1 MANGITYQL
10 DLDNAGFQR
19 GLGEARSAVSGF
31 SSLVSPQMMMIA
43 GATAVAAA
51 AVKGLSMAWR
61 ETRQAMNEAADRET
75 METAFI
81 PILGSARAA
90 RERMAEL
97 ADFAAHTPFQLPGI
111 AAASKVLESLTDGA
125 LSTGDGLRLVGDTA
139 SGTNSAIEDMAVVIG
154 RLYSG
159 LDSGRPVGEA
169 MQRLQELGAMSPD
182 VRTKLESLQAAGKK
196 GAEVWKVAADELAKF
211 SGGME
216 LQAQT
221 WNGKIS
227 TLADAWALVRAEFG
241 RPINDALKPLL
252 DTSTKRIEKLA
263 ATARSIGEAIGYGLR
278 FTVEA
283 FQQGEVSGLV
293 ANSLKLGFAEGIN
306 SFWRGTQ
313 GWLSMLGAGLIETIK
328 TGMMVFNIMTD
339 VSFWSGVGV
348 ALLSVLQAAVA
359 AAMGGLS
366 QATASF
372 LTMIPGAEK
381 YKEFASGLALEF
393 YKASRQYMTVS
404 ASSANGLI
412 DQYGG
417 RVMEHYIST
426 LSNLSTAFEKGYN
439 DTSDVWDTT
448 DYREDIKS
456 ASDRIVAALSAQDK
470 ARAAKDQQEGRK
482 VKREKEDVAP
492 PMRVNWETVFAGSL
506 AKVGGGGYGR
516 MMLSAENVPQKQ
528 LAEQKKAN
536 ELLEKIHNKL
546 GRNSSIAVLG

>member
-10 DLDNAGFQR
+10 NMDNSGFNR

-31 SSLVSPQMMMIA
+31 SSLVSPQMMVIA
-43 GATAVAAA
+43 GATAAAAA
-51 AVKGLSMAWR
+51 AVKGFSMAWQ
-61 ETRQAMNEAADRET
+61 ETRQAMNEAANRET

-81 PILGSARAA
+81 PILGSAKAA
-90 RERMAEL
+90 RERMEEL

-111 AAASKVLESLTDGA
+111 ASASKILETLTDGA

-139 SGTNSAIEDMAVVIG
+139 SGCNSAIEDMAVTIG

-169 MQRLQELGAMSPD
+169 MQRMQELGAISPD
-182 VRTKLESLQAAGKK
+182 VRAKLESLQAAGKK

-216 LQAQT
+216 LQAAT

-252 DTSTKRIEKLA
+252 DASTAQIERLA
-263 ATARSIGEAIGYGLR
+263 ATARTIGEAIGYGLR
-278 FTVEA
+278 YTMEA
-283 FQQGEVSGLV
+283 FQQGEFSGLV

-306 SFWRGTQ
+306 SFWAGTQ
-313 GWLSMLGAGLIETIK
+313 GWLSMLGAGLVEAVK
-328 TGMMVFNIMTD
+328 TGMMVFDIMSN

-359 AAMGGLS
+359 GAMGGLS
-366 QATASF
+366 QSMASF

-381 YKEFASGLALEF
+381 YKEFASGLAVEF
-393 YKASRQYMTVS
+393 YKAASQYMTVS
-404 ASSANGLI
+404 ETSAQGVL
-412 DQYGG
+412 DEYGG
-417 RVMEHYIST
+417 AATKRFIETM
-426 LSNLSTAFEKGYN
+426 SNLSTAFERGYN
-439 DTSDVWDTT
+439 NTPDVWDTT
-448 DYREDIKS
+448 SYREDIKT
-456 ASDRIVAALSAQDK
+456 ASDRIVAALAAQDK
-470 ARAAKDQQEGRK
+470 ERAAQAQKEGTK
-482 VKREKEDVAP
+482 AKREKEDTTP

-528 LAEQKKAN
+528 LAAQKKAN
-536 ELLEKIHNKL
+536 DLLEKIHNKL
-546 GRNSSIAVLG
+546 GRNSIAVLG

>member
-10 DLDNAGFQR
+10 DMDNSGFNH

-31 SSLVSPQMMMIA
+31 SSLVSPQMMVIA
-43 GATAVAAA
+43 GATAAAAA
-51 AVKGLSMAWR
+51 AVKGFSMAWR

-81 PILGSARAA
+81 PILGSAKAA

-111 AAASKVLESLTDGA
+111 ASASKVLESLTDGA

-139 SGTNSAIEDMAVVIG
+139 SACNSAIEDMAVTIG

-169 MQRLQELGAMSPD
+169 MQRLQELGAISPD
-182 VRTKLESLQAAGKK
+182 VRAKLESLQAAGKK
-196 GAEVWKVAADELAKF
+196 GAEIWKVAADELAKF

-216 LQAQT
+216 LQAAT

-252 DTSTKRIEKLA
+252 DASTAQIERLA
-263 ATARSIGEAIGYGLR
+263 ATARTIGEAIGYGLR
-278 FTVEA
+278 YTMEA
-283 FQQGEVSGLV
+283 FQQGEFSGLV

-306 SFWRGTQ
+306 SFWAGTQ
-313 GWLSMLGAGLIETIK
+313 GWLSMLGAGLVEAVK
-328 TGMMVFNIMTD
+328 TGMMVFDIMSN

-359 AAMGGLS
+359 GAMGGLS
-366 QATASF
+366 QSMASF

-381 YKEFASGLALEF
+381 YKEFASGLAVEF
-393 YKASRQYMTVS
+393 YKAASQYMTVS
-404 ASSANGLI
+404 ETSAQGVL
-412 DQYGG
+412 DEYGG
-417 RVMEHYIST
+417 AATKRFIETM
-426 LSNLSTAFEKGYN
+426 SNLSTAFERGYN
-439 DTSDVWDTT
+439 NTPDVWDTT
-448 DYREDIKS
+448 SYREDIKT
-456 ASDRIVAALSAQDK
+456 ASDRIVAALAAQDK
-470 ARAAKDQQEGRK
+470 ERAAQAQKEGTK
-482 VKREKEDVAP
+482 VKREKEDTTP

-506 AKVGGGGYGR
+506 AQVGGGGYGR

-546 GRNSSIAVLG
+546 GRNSIAVLG

>member
-10 DLDNAGFQR
+10 DMDNSGFNR

-31 SSLVSPQMMMIA
+31 SSLVSPQMMVIA
-43 GATAVAAA
+43 GATAAA
-51 AVKGLSMAWR
+51 AVAVKGFSMALR
-61 ETRQAMNEAADRET
+61 ETRNAMAEAADRET
-75 METAFI
+75 LETAFI
-81 PILGSARAA
+81 PILGSAKAA

-111 AAASKVLESLTDGA
+111 ASASKVLESLTDGA

-139 SGTNSAIEDMAVVIG
+139 SACNSAIEDMAVTIG

-169 MQRLQELGAMSPD
+169 MQRLQELGAISPD
-182 VRTKLESLQAAGKK
+182 VRAKLEALQAAGKK
-196 GAEVWKVAADELAKF
+196 GSEVWKVAADELAKF

-216 LQAQT
+216 LQAAT

-252 DTSTKRIEKLA
+252 DASTAQIERLA
-263 ATARSIGEAIGYGLR
+263 ATARTIGEAIGYGLR
-278 FTVEA
+278 YTMEA
-283 FQQGEVSGLV
+283 FQQGEFSGLV

-306 SFWRGTQ
+306 SFWAGTQ
-313 GWLSMLGAGLIETIK
+313 GWLSMLGAGLVEAVK
-328 TGMMVFNIMTD
+328 TGMMVFDIMSN

-359 AAMGGLS
+359 GAMGGLS
-366 QATASF
+366 QSMASF

-381 YKEFASGLALEF
+381 YKEFASGLAVEF
-393 YKASRQYMTVS
+393 YKAASQYMTVS
-404 ASSANGLI
+404 ETSAQGVL
-412 DQYGG
+412 DEYGG
-417 RVMEHYIST
+417 AATKRFIETM
-426 LSNLSTAFEKGYN
+426 SNLSTAFERGYN
-439 DTSDVWDTT
+439 NTPDVWDTT
-448 DYREDIKS
+448 SYREDIKT
-456 ASDRIVAALSAQDK
+456 ASDRIVAALAAQDK
-470 ARAAKDQQEGRK
+470 ERAAQAQKEGTK
-482 VKREKEDVAP
+482 VKREKEDTTP

-528 LAEQKKAN
+528 LTEQKKAN

-546 GRNSSIAVLG
+546 GRNSIAVLG

>member
-10 DLDNAGFQR
+10 DMDNSGFNR

-31 SSLVSPQMMMIA
+31 SSLVSPQMMVIA
-43 GATAVAAA
+43 GATAAA
-51 AVKGLSMAWR
+51 AVAVKGFSMALR
-61 ETRQAMNEAADRET
+61 ETRNAMAEAADRET
-75 METAFI
+75 LETAFI
-81 PILGSARAA
+81 PILGSAKAA

-111 AAASKVLESLTDGA
+111 ASASKVLESLTDGA

-139 SGTNSAIEDMAVVIG
+139 SACNSAIEDMAVTIG

-169 MQRLQELGAMSPD
+169 MQRLQELGAISPD
-182 VRTKLESLQAAGKK
+182 VRAKLEALQAAGKK
-196 GAEVWKVAADELAKF
+196 GSEVWKVAADELAKF

-216 LQAQT
+216 LQAAT

-252 DTSTKRIEKLA
+252 DSSTAKIEKLA
-263 ATARSIGEAIGYGLR
+263 ATARTIGEAIGYGLR
-278 FTVEA
+278 YTIEA

-306 SFWRGTQ
+306 SFWAGTQ
-313 GWLSMLGAGLIETIK
+313 GWLSMLGAGLGEAVK
-328 TGMMVFNIMTD
+328 TGIMVFDIMRN
-339 VSFWSGVGV
+339 VSFWAGVGV

-359 AAMGGLS
+359 GAMGGLS
-366 QATASF
+366 QSMASF

-381 YKEFASGLALEF
+381 YKEFAEGLALEF
-393 YKASRQYMTVS
+393 YKASSKYMTTS
-404 ASSANGLI
+404 ENSTNGLI
-412 DQYGG
+412 DEYGG
-417 RVMEHYIST
+417 RVMERYIAT
-426 LSNLSTAFEKGYN
+426 LSGLSTAFEKGYN
-439 DTSDVWDTT
+439 NTPDVWDTT
-448 DYREDIKS
+448 SYREDIKT
-456 ASDRIVAALSAQDK
+456 ASDRIVAALAAQDK
-470 ARAAKDQQEGRK
+470 ERAAKDQQEGKK
-482 VKREKEDVAP
+482 VKREKEDTTP

-536 ELLEKIHNKL
+536 DLLEKIHNKL
-546 GRNSSIAVLG
+546 GRSSIAVLG

>member
-1 MANGITYQL
+1 MANGITYQMNM
-10 DLDNAGFQR
+10 DNSGFNR

-31 SSLVSPQMMMIA
+31 SSLVSPQMMVIA
-43 GATAVAAA
+43 GATAAAAA
-51 AVKGLSMAWR
+51 AVKGFSMAWQ
-61 ETRQAMNEAADRET
+61 ETRQAMNEAANRET

-81 PILGSARAA
+81 PILGSAKAA
-90 RERMAEL
+90 RERMEEL

-111 AAASKVLESLTDGA
+111 ASASKILETLTDGA

-139 SGTNSAIEDMAVVIG
+139 SGCNSAIEDMAVTIG

-169 MQRLQELGAMSPD
+169 MQRMQELGAISPD
-182 VRTKLESLQAAGKK
+182 VRAKLESLQAAGKK

-216 LQAQT
+216 LQAAT

-252 DTSTKRIEKLA
+252 DASTAQIERLA
-263 ATARSIGEAIGYGLR
+263 ATARTIGEAIGYGLR
-278 FTVEA
+278 YTMEA
-283 FQQGEVSGLV
+283 FQQGEFSGLV

-306 SFWRGTQ
+306 SFWAGTQ
-313 GWLSMLGAGLIETIK
+313 GWLSMLGAGLGEAVK
-328 TGMMVFNIMTD
+328 TGIMVFDIMRD

-359 AAMGGLS
+359 GAMGGLS
-366 QATASF
+366 QSMASF

-393 YKASRQYMTVS
+393 YKASSQYMTVS
-404 ASSANGLI
+404 KTSANGLI

-417 RVMEHYIST
+417 RVMERYMAT
-426 LSNLSTAFEKGYN
+426 LSSLSSAFEKGYN
-439 DTSDVWDTT
+439 DTPDVWDTT
-448 DYREDIKS
+448 SYREDIKT
-456 ASDRIVAALSAQDK
+456 ASDRIVAALAAQDK
-470 ARAAKDQQEGRK
+470 ERAAQAQKEGMK
-482 VKREKEDVAP
+482 VKREKEDTTP

-536 ELLEKIHNKL
+536 DLLEKIHNKL
-546 GRNSSIAVLG
+546 GRNSIAVLG

>member
-1 MANGITYQL
+1 MSNGVTYRL
-10 DLDNAGFQR
+10 DMDNSGFNR

-31 SSLVSPQMMMIA
+31 SSLVSPQMMVIA
-43 GATAVAAA
+43 GATAAAAA
-51 AVKGLSMAWR
+51 AVKGFSMAWR

-81 PILGSARAA
+81 PILGSAKAA

-111 AAASKVLESLTDGA
+111 ASASKILESLTDGT
-125 LSTGDGLRLVGDTA
+125 LSTGDGLRLVGDAA
-139 SGTNSAIEDMAVVIG
+139 SACNTPIEEMAVTVG

-169 MQRLQELGAMSPD
+169 MQRMQELAAISPD
-182 VRTKLESLQAAGKK
+182 VRAKLESLQAAGKK

-216 LQAQT
+216 LQSQT
-221 WNGKIS
+221 WHGKIS
-227 TLADAWALVRAEFG
+227 TLEDAWALVRAEFG
-241 RPINDALKPLL
+241 KPINDALKPLL
-252 DTSTKRIEKLA
+252 DASTAQIEKLA
-263 ATARSIGEAIGYGLR
+263 ATARTIGEAIGYGLR
-278 FTVEA
+278 YTVEA
-283 FQQGEVSGLV
+283 FQQGEFSGLV

-306 SFWRGTQ
+306 SFWAGTQ
-313 GWLSMLGAGLIETIK
+313 GWLSMLGAGLVEAVK
-328 TGMMVFNIMTD
+328 TGMMVLDIMRD

-348 ALLSVLQAAVA
+348 AFLSVLQAAVA

-366 QATASF
+366 QSMASF

-381 YKEFASGLALEF
+381 YKEFASGLAQEF
-393 YKASRQYMTVS
+393 YKASSKYMTVS
-404 ASSANGLI
+404 ETSAQGVL
-412 DQYGG
+412 DEYGG
-417 RVMEHYIST
+417 AATKRFIETM
-426 LSNLSTAFEKGYN
+426 SNLSTAFEKGYN
-439 DTSDVWDTT
+439 NTPDVWDTS

-456 ASDRIVAALSAQDK
+456 ASDRIVAALAAQDK
-470 ARAAKDQQEGRK
+470 ERAAKEQKEGAK
-482 VKREKEDVAP
+482 VKREKEDTTP

-528 LAEQKKAN
+528 LAEQKKSN
-536 ELLEKIHNKL
+536 DLLEKIHNKL
-546 GRNSSIAVLG
+546 GRDSIAVFG

>member
-10 DLDNAGFQR
+10 DMDNSGFNR

-31 SSLVSPQMMMIA
+31 SSLVSPQMMVIA
-43 GATAVAAA
+43 GATAAAAA
-51 AVKGLSMAWR
+51 AVKGFSIAWR

-75 METAFI
+75 LETAFI
-81 PILGSARAA
+81 PILGSAKAA

-111 AAASKVLESLTDGA
+111 ASASKVLESLTDGA

-139 SGTNSAIEDMAVVIG
+139 SACNSAIEDMAVTIG

-169 MQRLQELGAMSPD
+169 MQRLQELGAISPD
-182 VRTKLESLQAAGKK
+182 VRAKLEALQAAGKK
-196 GAEVWKVAADELAKF
+196 GSEVWKVAADELAKF

-216 LQAQT
+216 LQAAT

-252 DTSTKRIEKLA
+252 DSSTAKIEKLA
-263 ATARSIGEAIGYGLR
+263 ETARTIGEAIGYGLR
-278 FTVEA
+278 YTIEA
-283 FQQGEVSGLV
+283 FQQEEVSGLV

-306 SFWRGTQ
+306 SFWAGTQ
-313 GWLSMLGAGLIETIK
+313 GWLSMLGAGLGEAVK
-328 TGMMVFNIMTD
+328 TGIMVFDIMRN
-339 VSFWSGVGV
+339 VSFWAGVGV

-359 AAMGGLS
+359 GAMGGLS
-366 QATASF
+366 QSMASF

-381 YKEFASGLALEF
+381 YKEFAEGLALEF
-393 YKASRQYMTVS
+393 YKASSKYMTTS
-404 ASSANGLI
+404 ENSTNGLI
-412 DQYGG
+412 DEYGG
-417 RVMEHYIST
+417 RVMERYIAT
-426 LSNLSTAFEKGYN
+426 LSGLSTAFEKGYN
-439 DTSDVWDTT
+439 NTPDVWDTT
-448 DYREDIKS
+448 SYRENIKS
-456 ASDRIVAALSAQDK
+456 ASDRIVAALAAQDK
-470 ARAAKDQQEGRK
+470 ERAVKDQQEGKK
-482 VKREKEDVAP
+482 VKREKEDTTP

-528 LAEQKKAN
+528 LAEQKKATD
-536 ELLEKIHNKL
+536 LLEKIHNKL
-546 GRNSSIAVLG
+546 GRNSIAVLG